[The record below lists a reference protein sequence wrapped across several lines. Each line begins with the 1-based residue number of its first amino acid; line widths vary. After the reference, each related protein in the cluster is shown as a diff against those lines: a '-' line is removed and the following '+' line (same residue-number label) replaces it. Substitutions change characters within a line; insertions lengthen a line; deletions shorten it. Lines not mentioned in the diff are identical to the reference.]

1 MAQKTGSA
9 VTGMGKA
16 GKGASGDMG
25 SLTKTVDKFKSSVL
39 PAVGVVVGFG
49 LAVNEAFE
57 FAQEGAQLLRLSA
70 AGDQLAESLGGNM
83 DQIVQSISSASMGM
97 VDDAA
102 IIGAAN
108 RAMMLGLGADA
119 GQLGQLME
127 VAAFRARAMGLTTEQ
142 AFNDIVTG
150 VGRMSPLIL
159 DNLGIVV
166 DSKTKYDEWAAAHG
180 RAASS
185 LTAVEKK
192 QILLNSVLAEGAS
205 QIEAAGGLTLDAAGK
220 FEQFGANVENQTNRL
235 KEFAA
240 GVGEAIVTSLN
251 VILFSGDMIDQAL
264 GEQSQRLATSST
276 SWAEYEAGVIEA
288 AKAAGIVDDGFEG
301 FIDTQGR
308 LIQVLDTGRIQYHE
322 LASDQQ
328 FLTRETLKA
337 TKVTDDFTQAIGFD
351 APSAVSNYVDAARRG
366 VRANREIAESTGNAI
381 MSMNDLK
388 TVMAGPVGE
397 ENERFAEQQADILAE
412 MEKVQDQI
420 IELEQ
425 EQGVYAGTTDEITV
439 AQFKAAQAADKLT
452 TAQQQLAE
460 NTDTEKQ
467 QELEAAVAGAQIAF
481 DKAAGAAANAS
492 GVFVD
497 NSEKI
502 GGLQG
507 KYGELAGSLEEAA
520 DTHRDRMNSIIF
532 DLVMAELAVGG
543 FTEAEA
549 ELASRMAEDMG
560 LIDEETGIAMRG
572 VADAMAGFA
581 QSEGVETALFQLGQ
595 VRDTALGIPNNI
607 PVNITVRARIAEG
620 RAIAESVMGGAI
632 PTGANVP
639 GFQTGI
645 NVVPR
650 RMLAMLHPG
659 EAVIPRED
667 NPNIPGNSGM
677 RGGGDEFHLH
687 IAQSAAVDLGQMRSA
702 FNFLQNMG

>member
-1 MAQKTGSA
+1 MGTTFNLAIVVTGIDKGAAKMAQKTGSA
-9 VTGMGKA
+9 VTGMGKS
-16 GKGASGDMG
+16 GKAASGDMG

-57 FAQEGAQLLRLSA
+57 FAQEGAQLERLA
-70 AGDQLAESLGGNM
+70 VAGDQLADSLGGNM
-83 DQIVQSISSASMGM
+83 DQIVQSVRAASMGM
-97 VDDAA
+97 VSDAQ
-102 IIGAAN
+102 IIGGAN

-119 GQLGQLME
+119 DQLGQLME
-127 VAAFRARAMGLTTEQ
+127 VAAFRARAMGLSTEQ

-166 DSKTKYDEWAAAHG
+166 DSKAAYDEWAIAHG
-180 RAASS
+180 RAAAS
-185 LTAVEKK
+185 LTAAEKK
-192 QILLNSVLAEGAS
+192 QILFNSVLVEGNA
-205 QIEAAGGLTLDAAGK
+205 QIEAAGGLVLDAAGQ
-220 FEQFGANVENQTNRL
+220 FERFGANVENQTNRL

-308 LIQVLDTGRIQYHE
+308 LIQVLDTGRIQYQE

-337 TKVTDDFTQAIGFD
+337 VRVQEDWTQAIGFD
-351 APSAVSNYVDAARRG
+351 APPAVRNYVDAAREG
-366 VRANREIAESTGNAI
+366 VRANREIAESTGEAAWSLNQ
-381 MSMNDLK
+381 LK
-388 TVMAGPVGE
+388 TLIAGPIRE
-397 ENERFAEQQADILAE
+397 ENERFADEQADISEEMEGVALQIEGLGASFNRTTGAITNMGGAFGANAEKATGLAE
-412 MEKVQDQI
+412 
-420 IELEQ
+420 
-425 EQGVYAGTTDEITV
+425 
-439 AQFKAAQAADKLT
+439 
-452 TAQQQLAE
+452 
-460 NTDTEKQ
+460 
-467 QELEAAVAGAQIAF
+467 
-481 DKAAGAAANAS
+481 
-492 GVFVD
+492 
-497 NSEKI
+497 
-502 GGLQG
+502 
-507 KYGELAGSLEEAA
+507 KYTGLAGSLDETAA
-520 DTHRDRMNSIIF
+520 VHRDKINSIIF
-532 DLVMAELAVGG
+532 DLTLAELSVGG
-543 FTEAEA
+543 LTTAEA
-549 ELASRMAEDMG
+549 ELLTRWGEDMG
-560 LIDEETGIAMRG
+560 LIDEQTGTAMRG

-581 QSEGVETALFQLGQ
+581 ESEGVETALFQLGQ
-595 VRDTALGIPNNI
+595 VRDTALGIPNDI

-645 NVVPR
+645 DVVPR